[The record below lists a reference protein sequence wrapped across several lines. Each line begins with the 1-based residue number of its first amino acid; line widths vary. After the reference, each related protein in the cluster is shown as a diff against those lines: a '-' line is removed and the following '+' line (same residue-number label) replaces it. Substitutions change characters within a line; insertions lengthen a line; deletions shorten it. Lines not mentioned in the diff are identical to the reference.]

1 MDLNRVV
8 SDLEIEESRDAI
20 ESSWEVSQRAM
31 PEGVVPFLSPDFVR
45 EACRGIYLPEE
56 IVQAAVAA
64 ADLVAKNCALQALAW
79 HCHWCLYHVEGYS
92 SRLADNWPSVKGP
105 MGELAGLFYLLV
117 LLSRYPEMRSVH
129 RAHGIPERVLRDSME
144 QIYLRGV
151 TCSEIF
157 GRWGLDGHAARW
169 LANFLRGEIYAL
181 GRLEHQFNV
190 MNDPFR
196 VYRHR
201 EASTVVALS
210 EDGVAYRQDGQ
221 RHRGGDT
228 APAWTSRLR
237 IAEDRVDGHPILPTG
252 RACEEMVTLAAADW
266 DCVLEPG
273 DPVLYFHIPG
283 GIPLDHTACGDS
295 FRVAMDFFPRHFPER
310 PYRAFFCGSW
320 LLDTQLEDWLASGS
334 NLVRF
339 LREFYLVP
347 GGISERSILQAVF
360 GNAADDLRTAP
371 GDTSLQ
377 RAILEQASSGR
388 PIDPC
393 AGKCFLFPEDLDW
406 GRRVYRTTKFPWHL
420 VGC

>member
-8 SDLEIEESRDAI
+8 SDLEIEQSRRVL
-20 ESSWEVSQRAM
+20 ESSWEISRRAM
-31 PEGVVPFLSPDFVR
+31 PDGGVPFLSPDFVI
-45 EACRGIYLPEE
+45 EACRGIYLPED
-56 IVQAAVAA
+56 IVKAAVAA
-64 ADLVAKNCALQALAW
+64 ADLVAKDAALRALAW

-92 SRLADNWPSVKGP
+92 SRLADDWPCMEGP
-105 MGELAGLFYLLV
+105 LGELAGLFYLLV
-117 LLSRYPEMRSVH
+117 LLSRFRRMRAVH
-129 RAHGIPERVLRDSME
+129 RAHGIPERVVRDSMD

-190 MNDPFR
+190 MNDPIR

-201 EASTVVALS
+201 EASKVVALS
-210 EDGVAYRQDGQ
+210 EGGVSYRRDGQ

-228 APAWTSRLR
+228 PAAWTSRLR
-237 IAEDRVDGHPILPTG
+237 ITGDRIAGHPILPTG
-252 RACEEMVTLAAADW
+252 RACEETVTLAAADW
-266 DCVLEPG
+266 VSVLGPG

-283 GIPLDHTACGDS
+283 GIPLDHAACGDS
-295 FRVAMDFFPRHFPER
+295 FRAAMDFFPRHFPER
-310 PYRAFFCGSW
+310 PYKAFFCGSW
-320 LLDTQLEDWLASGS
+320 LLDTQLEDWLPSGS

-347 GGISERSILQAVF
+347 GGISEWSIRRTVF
-360 GNAADDLRTAP
+360 GNAADDLSEAP
-371 GDTSLQ
+371 CDTSLQ
-377 RAILEQASSGR
+377 RAMLEHVSAGR
-388 PIDPC
+388 PIDPR

-406 GRRVYRTTKFPWHL
+406 GRQVYRKSKFPRHL
-420 VGC
+420 VGS